1 MTATV
6 EELLPTSLLFEQE
19 FGDIVNR
26 REFLFDTPGFGF
38 GNYDQRVTSAS
49 DRVRGKCS
57 PFFENEMDLAAIRGI
72 ARFLAGTTEIAIG
85 ALENLTSYTIG
96 NGLTYTVEPKRESHK
111 VDSATEPLT
120 PEQAEDKKEDI
131 RARQATRAVQEALDE
146 ALEANQWV
154 GDKEAEAF
162 RRSHRDGECFIWVR
176 EYSGQPQ
183 IMLVEP
189 DYITEPVP
197 SREVED
203 YCGCQPGL
211 EWSFGIA
218 SDHCDMERRHAYFVK
233 WPGGAG
239 TDWDVAPT
247 GEMVHVRLNVDRGV
261 KRGISDFYAAYVNM
275 ERAAKLLGNT
285 LQGAA
290 IQATIAY
297 IKEHVAGTTSDS
309 ITSTRNA
316 RSDFTATF
324 NRPGGGSR
332 QIRQEKFFPGRVIDT
347 TGTKYHAGPLG
358 QSSAPTYIDVV
369 QAGLRIV
376 GARWAMPEYMISGDA
391 SNANYS
397 STLMSGGP
405 FDKATQRRQ
414 GLYKRHFAEVCWK
427 VLGILA
433 SRGRFREH
441 GILSLRDLKKVLQVK
456 VEAPAVA
463 VQDRKQEEEIRQ
475 IRHDAGILSKK
486 TWAAQAELDF
496 EVELANGAAEKA
508 EPSPFGAP
516 PVPGQPPNQP
526 PLPQPR
532 QASKFRRLGQPPEKD
547 AGDANAEAKRQAIV
561 AAALESVRTT
571 AEARAVLSE
580 AYP

>member
-6 EELLPTSLLFEQE
+6 EELLPTSLLLEQE

-38 GNYDQRVTSAS
+38 GNYDSRISSPS
-49 DRVRGKCS
+49 DRERGKCS
-57 PFFENEMDLAAIRGI
+57 PFFESEQDLAQIRGI

-96 NGLTYTVEPKRESHK
+96 NGFTYTVEPKDETADTALDPIVK
-111 VDSATEPLT
+111 
-120 PEQAEDKKEDI
+120 
-131 RARQATRAVQEALDE
+131 AVQEALDN
-146 ALEANQWV
+146 ALEANEWV
-154 GDKEAEAF
+154 GDKEAESF
-162 RRSHRDGECFIWVR
+162 RRAHRDGEAFIWVR
-176 EYSGQPQ
+176 EYDRQPQ
-183 IMLVEP
+183 ILLVEP

-197 SREVED
+197 AREVED
-203 YCGCQPGL
+203 YCGCHPGL

-218 SDHCDMERRHAYFVK
+218 SDHCDMERRQAYFVK
-233 WPGGAG
+233 WPGSRQ
-239 TDWDVAPT
+239 DWDVAKAD
-247 GEMVHVRLNVDRGV
+247 EMTHIRLNVDRGV
-261 KRGISDFYAAYVNM
+261 KRGISDYYAGYLTM

-285 LQGAA
+285 MQGAA
-290 IQATIAY
+290 IQASIAY
-297 IKEHVAGTTSDS
+297 IKEHVQGTTSDS
-309 ITSTRNA
+309 ITSARNTRTDA
-316 RSDFTATF
+316 TSTF

-332 QIRQEKFFPGRVIDT
+332 QVRQERFFPGRVIDT
-347 TGTKYHAGPLG
+347 VGTKYHAGPLG

-414 GLYKRHFAEVCWK
+414 GLYKRHFQGVCWR
-427 VLGILA
+427 VLSILA
-433 SRGRFREH
+433 NQGKFREH
-441 GILSLRDLKKVLQVK
+441 GIFSIRDLKKLLQIK

-463 VQDRKQEEEIRQ
+463 VQDREAEERIRE

-486 TWAAQAELDF
+486 TWAAQAELDYDL
-496 EVELANGAAEKA
+496 ELANGAKEKVEA
-508 EPSPFGAP
+508 SPLAGAFPMPGQPGKP
-516 PVPGQPPNQP
+516 PVPPAQGG
-526 PLPQPR
+526 
-532 QASKFRRLGQPPEKD
+532 ASRFRRLGQPPEKQQAD
-547 AGDANAEAKRQAIV
+547 PRAARQSTV

-571 AEARAVLSE
+571 DEARAVLQE

>member
-6 EELLPTSLLFEQE
+6 EELLPHSLLFEQE

-38 GNYDQRVTSAS
+38 GQYDQRVTSAS

-96 NGLTYTVEPKRESHK
+96 NGLTYTIEPKQENEAGKLS
-111 VDSATEPLT
+111 PL
-120 PEQAEDKKEDI
+120 A
-131 RARQATRAVQEALDE
+131 ALVQEALDE
-146 ALEANQWV
+146 SLEANQWV

-162 RRSHRDGECFIWVR
+162 RRAHRDGECFIWVR

-183 IMLVEP
+183 ILLVEP

-247 GEMVHVRLNVDRGV
+247 GEMVHIRLNVDRGV
-261 KRGISDFYAAYVNM
+261 KRGISDFYAAYVTM
-275 ERAAKLLGNT
+275 ERSAKLLGNT

-309 ITSTRNA
+309 ITSARNA

-332 QIRQEKFFPGRVIDT
+332 QVRQEKFFPGRVIDT

-433 SRGRFREH
+433 SRGKFREH

-463 VQDRKQEEEIRQ
+463 VQDRKQEEEIRKL
-475 IRHDAGILSKK
+475 RHDAGILSKK

-496 EVELANGAAEKA
+496 EVELANGAAEKV

-516 PVPGQPPNQP
+516 QVPGQPPDQP
-526 PLPQPR
+526 PLPQSGQP
-532 QASKFRRLGQPPEKD
+532 SKFRRLGQPPEKD
-547 AGDANAEAKRQAIV
+547 TGNAEAESKRQAIV